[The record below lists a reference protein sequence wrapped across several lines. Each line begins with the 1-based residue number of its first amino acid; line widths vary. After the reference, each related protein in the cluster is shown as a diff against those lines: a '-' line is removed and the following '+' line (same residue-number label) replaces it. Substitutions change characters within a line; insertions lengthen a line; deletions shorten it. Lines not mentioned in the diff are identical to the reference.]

1 MKNLVVSLA
10 VIFFFSVSANSQNL
24 TPIVEAN
31 SSLDGPSLTEVS
43 LPEENQASKLASNQF
58 DVMQDLRDEVRSL
71 RGLVEELSY
80 DLQKMKQRQ
89 LDDYLDI
96 DRRLSIQNIEVNSTE
111 VLNSEGELVIA
122 DNVDDPS
129 RPILTSGDPVLDQ
142 TPVLADSV
150 RDYEVAVRQDYEAA
164 SNKLLKD
171 RNIDSATVAL
181 NMHLV
186 DFPDSPFTANA
197 HYWLGEIYLLQGAT
211 ELARNA
217 FKTIVDQF
225 PQHPKSMDSN
235 FKLGKI
241 YFQLGDRAIA
251 KEFLLKAIESPGGTA
266 TKAQKFLEQN
276 F

>member
-31 SSLDGPSLTEVS
+31 SSLDGPSVTEVS

-111 VLNSEGELVIA
+111 VLNSEGELVTA

-129 RPILTSGDPVLDQ
+129 QPILTSGDPVLDQ

-171 RNIDSATVAL
+171 RNIDAATVAL

-186 DFPDSPFTANA
+186 DFSDSPFTANA
-197 HYWLGEIYLLQGAT
+197 HYWLGEIYLLKGDT
-211 ELARNA
+211 ELARKA

-251 KEFLLKAIESPGGTA
+251 KEFLLKAIENPGGTA

>member
-31 SSLDGPSLTEVS
+31 SSLDGPSLTEFS

-96 DRRLSIQNIEVNSTE
+96 DRRLSIQNLEVNSTE
-111 VLNSEGELVIA
+111 VLKSEGELVTV
-122 DNVDDPS
+122 DNAEDPS

-171 RNIDSATVAL
+171 RNIDAATVAL
-181 NMHLV
+181 NMHLA
-186 DFPDSPFTANA
+186 DFPDSPFAANA
-197 HYWLGEIYLLQGAT
+197 HYWLGEIYLLKGDI
-211 ELARNA
+211 ELARKA

-241 YFQLGDRAIA
+241 YFQLGDKAIA
-251 KEFLLKAIESPGGTA
+251 KELLLKAIESPGGTA

>member
-10 VIFFFSVSANSQNL
+10 VIFFFSASANSQNF

-96 DRRLSIQNIEVNSTE
+96 DRRLSIENIEVNSTE
-111 VLNSEGELVIA
+111 VLNSEGELVKA
-122 DNVDDPS
+122 DNADDS
-129 RPILTSGDPVLDQ
+129 SQPILTSGDPALHQ

-197 HYWLGEIYLLQGAT
+197 HYWLGEIYLLKGDT
-211 ELARNA
+211 ELARKA

-251 KEFLLKAIESPGGTA
+251 EEFLLKAIESPGGTA

>member
-10 VIFFFSVSANSQNL
+10 VFFFFSASANSQNL

-31 SSLDGPSLTEVS
+31 SFLDGPSLTEVS

-111 VLNSEGELVIA
+111 VLNSEGELVTA
-122 DNVDDPS
+122 DNADDPS
-129 RPILTSGDPVLDQ
+129 QPILTSGDSALDQ

-171 RNIDSATVAL
+171 RNIDAATVAL

-197 HYWLGEIYLLQGAT
+197 HYWLGEIYLLKGDT
-211 ELARNA
+211 ELARKA

-241 YFQLGDRAIA
+241 YFQLGDRVIA
-251 KEFLLKAIESPGGTA
+251 KEFLSKATESPGGTA

>member
-10 VIFFFSVSANSQNL
+10 VIFFFSASANSQNL

-96 DRRLSIQNIEVNSTE
+96 DRRLSIQNLEVNSTE
-111 VLNSEGELVIA
+111 VLKSEGELVTA
-122 DNVDDPS
+122 DNAEDPS
-129 RPILTSGDPVLDQ
+129 RPILSSGDPALDQ
-142 TPVLADSV
+142 TPVLANSV

-171 RNIDSATVAL
+171 RNIDAATVAL
-181 NMHLV
+181 NMHLA
-186 DFPDSPFTANA
+186 DFPDSPFAANA
-197 HYWLGEIYLLQGAT
+197 HYWLGEIYLLKGDI
-211 ELARNA
+211 ELARKA

-225 PQHPKSMDSN
+225 PQHPKSMDST

-241 YFQLGDRAIA
+241 YFQLGDKAIA
-251 KEFLLKAIESPGGTA
+251 KELLLKAIESPGGTA

>member
-10 VIFFFSVSANSQNL
+10 VFFFFSASANSQNL

-111 VLNSEGELVIA
+111 VLSSEGELVAA
-122 DNVDDPS
+122 DNTDDPS
-129 RPILTSGDPVLDQ
+129 QPILTSGDPALDQ

-171 RNIDSATVAL
+171 RNIDAATVAL

-197 HYWLGEIYLLQGAT
+197 HYWLGEIYLLKGDT
-211 ELARNA
+211 ELARKA

-241 YFQLGDRAIA
+241 YFQLGNRAIA

>member
-10 VIFFFSVSANSQNL
+10 VFVFFSVSANSQNL

-31 SSLDGPSLTEVS
+31 LSLDGPSLTEVS

-96 DRRLSIQNIEVNSTE
+96 DRRLSIQNIKVNSTE
-111 VLNSEGELVIA
+111 VLNSEGELVTA
-122 DNVDDPS
+122 DNANDPS
-129 RPILTSGDPVLDQ
+129 QPILTSGDPALDQ

-171 RNIDSATVAL
+171 RNIDAATVAL
-181 NMHLV
+181 NLV
-186 DFPDSPFTANA
+186 LAPGEALPS
-197 HYWLGEIYLLQGAT
+197 HYRT
-211 ELARNA
+211 
-217 FKTIVDQF
+217 T
-225 PQHPKSMDSN
+225 M
-235 FKLGKI
+235 
-241 YFQLGDRAIA
+241 
-251 KEFLLKAIESPGGTA
+251 
-266 TKAQKFLEQN
+266 
-276 F
+276 

>member
-10 VIFFFSVSANSQNL
+10 VFFFFSASANSQNL

-31 SSLDGPSLTEVS
+31 SFLDGPSLTEVS

-111 VLNSEGELVIA
+111 VLNSEGELVTA
-122 DNVDDPS
+122 DNADDPS
-129 RPILTSGDPVLDQ
+129 QPILTSGDSALDQ

-171 RNIDSATVAL
+171 RNIDAATVAL

-197 HYWLGEIYLLQGAT
+197 HYWLGEIYLLKGDA
-211 ELARNA
+211 ELARKA

-251 KEFLLKAIESPGGTA
+251 EEFLLKAIESPGGTA
-266 TKAQKFLEQN
+266 TKAQNFLEQN